1 MANVKVRFT
10 FEPDLIKDPLIWSLG
25 REFEITTNIR
35 RANVVE
41 DQGWVILELNGDKDE
56 IDRGI
61 SWIKGK
67 GVRVDTVEGDVI
79 EG

>member
-61 SWIKGK
+61 SWIKDK
-67 GVRVDTVEGDVI
+67 GVRVDAVEGDVI

>member
-10 FEPDLIKDPLIWSLG
+10 FKPDLIKDPLIWSLG

-41 DQGWVILELNGDKDE
+41 DQGWVILELDGDKQE

-61 SWIKGK
+61 AWIKEK
-67 GVRVDTVEGDVI
+67 GVRVDAVEGDVI